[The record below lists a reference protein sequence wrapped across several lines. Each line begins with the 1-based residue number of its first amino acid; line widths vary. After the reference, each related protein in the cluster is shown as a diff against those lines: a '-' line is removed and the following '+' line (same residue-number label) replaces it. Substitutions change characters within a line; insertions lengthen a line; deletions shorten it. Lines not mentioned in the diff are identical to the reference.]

1 MMRMRSI
8 CGCQLPAVV
17 VVTVAGLALVS
28 ACGSSGSASIT
39 IPQTAGLSV
48 GRAADALCRSGVRVT
63 INQTIVPAPP
73 SAPATVRERLT
84 ISVTGTT
91 PSAGRRVATGAVVVL
106 HETTSQGV
114 AQAFSHI
121 GSCLA
126 PVSQTI
132 TLTAEEQA
140 ALHAV
145 AVSAAGRAIAVQLP
159 STAARETCAVVRTTP
174 APPTRIPATCAT
186 LVTGGPG
193 LDIVSFTEGWS
204 GPNVRRD
211 DGLHTWTFLVQPHHT
226 IELSSSVGDPPRRIV
241 R

>member
-1 MMRMRSI
+1 MRMRST

-48 GRAADALCRSGVRVT
+48 GRAVDALCRSGVRVT

-84 ISVTGTT
+84 ISITGTT

-114 AQAFSHI
+114 EQAFSHI
-121 GSCLA
+121 GNCLA

-132 TLTAEEQA
+132 TLTADEQA

-145 AVSAAGRAIAVQLP
+145 AVSAAGRANAAQFP
-159 STAARETCAVVRTTP
+159 STAASKTCAVVRTAP
-174 APPTRIPATCAT
+174 APPTRIPAMCAT
-186 LVTGGPG
+186 LVTGSPG
-193 LDIVSFTEGWS
+193 LDIISFTEAWS
-204 GPNVRRD
+204 GPNARHD
-211 DGLHTWTFLVQPHHT
+211 DGFHTWTFLVQSHHT